1 MKEGTFLVTNVDEES
16 VVLRDVTDSQ
26 VHTLDENP
34 GVETGEVLEAT
45 IEPQPPMEVV
55 WEVVELNAQRTIP
68 VEESMEPPTRQAQE
82 IAADQPAGDVTREER
97 AGTGEV
103 HVLTVPPAR
112 TADAVADVLA
122 DEETVA
128 RAARLEVVRV
138 EVRSDADAGIVS
150 VRYLPD

>member
-1 MKEGTFLVTNVDEES
+1 MKEGTFLVTSADEES

-26 VHTLDENP
+26 VHTLADNP
-34 GVETGEVLEAT
+34 GVDAGEVLEAT

-55 WEVVELNAQRTIP
+55 WEVVELHDQRTIP
-68 VEESMEPPTRQAQE
+68 VEESREPPTRQVQE
-82 IAADQPAGDVTREER
+82 IGADQPAGEVTRQER

-103 HVLTVPPAR
+103 HVITVPPTE
-112 TADAVADVLA
+112 TADAVADVLE

-128 RAARLEVVRV
+128 RAARLDVVRV
-138 EVRSDADAGIVS
+138 EVRADEDAGVVS